1 MVSLTIDNRAV
12 TVAEDTTILEAASR
26 LGIRIP
32 TLCWLE
38 KVSPTGACRVCAVEV
53 EGVERPMTACNTPV
67 KEGIKVVTSSER
79 LDRIRRKTLQLML
92 VNHPLD
98 CPVCDA
104 AGECDLQDS
113 CYNLGV
119 TRQDYSAKLER
130 RPIRYDWRLLESDP
144 NRCILCEK
152 CVKVD
157 HEIVGAD
164 AIAVVDCGEAA
175 VIDTLDG
182 GPLSCEFCGNC
193 IAACPTGTLISRPFK
208 FRSRPWALTV
218 AESICPFCPV
228 GCEIEYHTKGGVV
241 ERVTSSDSGY
251 NSGNLCINGRFGYSY
266 LNSPYRL
273 TTPMLREGKGLV
285 PVDWNRAMEEASS
298 RLRKIV
304 ETNGPDSV
312 AGIASPRLTNEEN
325 FLFRKLMR
333 EVIGTGS
340 IASEADLGYGQAI
353 EAMKER
359 LGIVGTSATIDSIDR
374 AEALLVIGCDLNA
387 EATGIEYRVIKAA
400 TKGDATLVLAN
411 MRDVKLKKFANCH
424 LKYMPGG
431 ETDLLKGIIKAI
443 LAEGVENLEFISSR
457 TDGVEELKRKM
468 ESLSLDDIAASAGV
482 TAADLRETARLIGGG
497 KRVAIIFGADLM
509 RSEDA
514 SNALDAL
521 INLALLTGAI
531 GGDRGGFFPVHD
543 KNNTLGMLQ
552 MLGMSEAEPGGT
564 AKAATNR
571 SFWEIIEAIEKGSI
585 KALYV
590 IASDLLAF
598 PDNGRIRNALAKLDL
613 LLVQDIFP
621 TGTVGQ
627 AHLVFPGAAPAEKSG
642 SFTTMDNRIQ
652 AFAKASKAPGDARDD
667 WEILC
672 ELFSRYA
679 MTRHAGDRGLVREEI
694 GRTIPGYSETSERTG
709 TELTYRKV
717 KCTWVTDRY
726 KFSPVEDRPFAGIK
740 GEGFTLLVGPI
751 LFHNGT
757 TTTWSENNLIV
768 APEGYIE
775 IFPADAER
783 LGIGDGDTIRLTSTK
798 GSISGRA
805 RLSPRLQPGLLFA
818 PHHFR
823 EINASSLLD
832 GSCNL
837 AAVQCERL

>member
-38 KVSPTGACRVCAVEV
+38 KVSPTGACRVCAVEI
-53 EGVERPMTACNTPV
+53 EGVERTMTACNTPV
-67 KEGIKVVTSSER
+67 KEGIRVVTSSER
-79 LDRIRRKTLQLML
+79 LERIRRKTLQLML

-113 CYNLGV
+113 CYNLEV
-119 TRQDYSAKLER
+119 TRQDYSAKLES
-130 RPIRYDWRLLESDP
+130 RPKRYDWRLLESDP

-164 AIAVVDCGEAA
+164 AIAVVGCGEAA

-193 IAACPTGTLISRPFK
+193 IDACPTGTLISKPFK
-208 FRSRPWALTV
+208 FRARPWELTV
-218 AESICPFCPV
+218 AEGICPFCPV
-228 GCEIEYHTKGGVV
+228 GCPIEYHTKGGVV
-241 ERVTSSDSGY
+241 ERVTSRDNGY

-273 TTPMLREGKGLV
+273 TTPMLREGQGLV
-285 PVDWNRAMEEASS
+285 PVDWKRAMEEASS

-304 ETNGPDSV
+304 ETNGPDAV
-312 AGIASPRLTNEEN
+312 AGITSPRLTNEDN

-333 EVIGTGS
+333 EVIGTS
-340 IASEADLGYGQAI
+340 NIASEADLGYVQAM

-374 AEALLVIGCDLNA
+374 AEALLVIGSNLNA

-411 MRDVKLKKFANCH
+411 MRDVKLKKFSNCH
-424 LKYMPGG
+424 LKYRPGG
-431 ETDLLKGIIKAI
+431 ETHLLNGIIKAI
-443 LAEGVENLEFISSR
+443 IDEGLENIEFTSSL
-457 TDGVEELKRKM
+457 TDGLEGLKGRM
-468 ESLSLDDIAASAGV
+468 ESLSLDEIAASAGV
-482 TAADLRETARLIGGG
+482 AASDLREAAWHIGGG

-509 RSEDA
+509 RSKNA

-521 INLALLTGAI
+521 INLALLIGAI
-531 GGDRGGFFPVHD
+531 GGDRGGLFPVQD
-543 KNNTLGMLQ
+543 KNNALGMLH
-552 MLGMSEAEPGGT
+552 MLGMTEADEREA
-564 AKAATNR
+564 AKGVRNR
-571 SFWEIIEAIEKGSI
+571 GFWEIIGAIESGSI

-590 IASDLLAF
+590 IASDLLTY
-598 PDNGRIRNALAKLDL
+598 PDNARIGNALNRLDL

-621 TGTVGQ
+621 TGTVAQ
-627 AHLVFPGAAPAEKSG
+627 AHLVFPGAAAAEKSG

-652 AFAKASKAPGDARDD
+652 AFAKASKSPGESRDD
-667 WEILC
+667 LEILS

-679 MTRHAGDRGLVREEI
+679 LTRHAGDIGLVREEI
-694 GRTIPGYSETSERTG
+694 GRTIPGYGVVSGQIGGSRTYG
-709 TELTYRKV
+709 RVNGPEFARRYRF
-717 KCTWVTDRY
+717 T
-726 KFSPVEDRPFAGIK
+726 PVEDISAVGSN
-740 GEGFTLLVGPI
+740 GEGFTILVGPI
-751 LFHNGT
+751 LFHSGT
-757 TTTWSENNLIV
+757 TTTWSENNLTV
-768 APEGYIE
+768 SSEGYIE
-775 IFPADAER
+775 IFQADAER
-783 LGIGDGDTIRLTSTK
+783 LGIRDGDNIRLSSAK

-823 EINASSLLD
+823 ELNASSLLE
-832 GSCNL
+832 GTCNL